1 MAAVV
6 DATRLLE
13 LGAVILGL
21 AVLARLAGRVGIPPI
36 PLYLLAG
43 LAFGQGG
50 LLPLI
55 TTHEFVETGSELG
68 LILLLFMLGLEHSAK
83 ELVTTMKGSVGAGV
97 LDLLVNGLPGFAA
110 GLILGLGLIPA
121 MFLAGVTLVSSSSIA
136 AKILADLR
144 WSGHVEARF
153 VVSILVMEDL
163 AMAVYLPILAA
174 VVVGGAGLAGVGVA
188 ALAVAAVGLVLLVA
202 LRVEVGLSRLVFSHS
217 DEVLLLTILGTA
229 VLVAGLA
236 ELIQVSAAVG
246 ALLVG
251 IALSG
256 PAAKGARAVLSPL
269 RDLFAA
275 LFFAFIGLSV
285 DPASL
290 LPTALPAVVLAVVG
304 VGSKLL
310 TGWWG
315 ARQWGM
321 DRTARAHAGV
331 ALMARGEFSLV
342 IAGLAVA
349 SGLEPRLASIT
360 VGYVILL
367 AVAAPLLARLADTV
381 LAHAGRPEGSDRPPK
396 GKSDLVDRI

>member
-1 MAAVV
+1 M

-13 LGAVILGL
+13 LGVVILGL

-43 LAFGQGG
+43 LGFGEGG
-50 LLPLI
+50 FLPLI

-68 LILLLFMLGLEHSAK
+68 LILLLLMLGLEHSAR
-83 ELVTTMKGSVGAGV
+83 ELVTTMKGSVGAGAI
-97 LDLLVNGLPGFAA
+97 DLALNAVPGFIA
-110 GLILGLGLIPA
+110 GLALGWGLIPA
-121 MFLAGVTLVSSSSIA
+121 MFLAGVTLVSSSSVA

-144 WSGHVEARF
+144 WSAHVEARF

-163 AMAVYLPILAA
+163 AMAVYLPILGA
-174 VVVGGAGLAGVGVA
+174 VVVGGAGVSGLGVA
-188 ALAVAAVGLVLLVA
+188 ALAIAGVGVVLFLA
-202 LRVEVGLSRLVFSHS
+202 LRVEVGLSRVVFSHS
-217 DEVLLLTILGTA
+217 DEVLLLTILGLAA
-229 VLVAGLA
+229 VVAGLA
-236 ELIQVSAAVG
+236 ELVQISAAVG
-246 ALLVG
+246 ALLLG

-290 LPTALPAVVLAVVG
+290 IPTALPAALLAVAG
-304 VGSKLL
+304 MGTKLV

-315 ARQWGM
+315 ARRWQM
-321 DRTARAHAGV
+321 DRTARVHAGV

-349 SGLEPRLASIT
+349 AGLEPRIASIT
-360 VGYVILL
+360 VAYVILL
-367 AVAAPLLARLADTV
+367 AVVSPILARLSDTV
-381 LAHAGRPEGSDRPPK
+381 LAHTRGTQEHPEAERAESD
-396 GKSDLVDRI
+396 SIDRI